1 MKKTFALIGITYL
14 VVVVPA
20 AWAERPEKPLVDRV
34 RDAID
39 RGVRFLRE
47 EQRAD
52 GSWEVDAACVANPGG
67 WSSLAMLAMLNAGV
81 PPDDPAMVKGL
92 KWLRSLKPAR
102 TYVVGLQTMVYT
114 LAGQDEDKER
124 IQKNADWLL
133 KERMY
138 VDGLFGGWT
147 YSEEERTGMASHTPD
162 NSNTQYA
169 LLGLHEAHLAHAKI
183 DDQVWQEIRE
193 FYKRTQHDDG
203 GWGYTALAAN
213 GSTLTMSVAG
223 LCGLLIAGQELD
235 EKRETALLNG
245 TFTDCGHYRENPN
258 VIRAINYIA
267 RHFLV
272 EERRGNIFYNLYG
285 LERAGRLTGLRFFG
299 DHDWYREGCEH
310 LVRWQ
315 DSEGFWIGRGFEQ
328 YKTLATSFAILFLS
342 KGRTPIMISKLV
354 HGPDQDWNNDHN
366 DARNLV
372 DFASRELFKR
382 QPLAWQ
388 VFDAK
393 RGIINN
399 THAELLGLAGE
410 LMQSPI
416 AYFNGHEVP
425 QLTHAEEDLLKEYV
439 DQGGFILAEACCGR
453 AEFDRGFRDL
463 MQRLFPDTPLQP
475 LAPDHPVWRSHF
487 LVAPGSFKLEGID
500 RGCKTVVIY
509 APQDMSCYWESN
521 QFGDGRA
528 QQAFRLGAN
537 IIAYATGMEVP
548 KPRLSVPQ
556 IIRDHGDS
564 PRVQRGYLKA
574 AQLRY
579 EGDWQPA
586 PHGLRNLLIHLQD
599 EDKLLVSAR
608 VEPLFPSQQSVLDHK
623 FLYLHGRQAFSVDEA
638 GIKLLRSDLQTGG
651 LLFADACCGKEP
663 FDKAFRA
670 LVNQLYPGR
679 KLEKIPVADELYS
692 AELNGRAITRVRCR
706 REPATA
712 GNPTAG
718 YVDVPPALEG
728 IRIGNRWVIIY
739 SKYDIGCALERHQS
753 SDCLG
758 HDYASA
764 IRLGTAAVRYALN
777 R

>member
-1 MKKTFALIGITYL
+1 MKKSFAMIGVTCVL
-14 VVVVPA
+14 VLAQP
-20 AWAERPEKPLVDRV
+20 AWARAPEKLLVDRV
-34 RDAID
+34 REAID

-47 EQRAD
+47 EQRVD
-52 GSWEVDAACVANPGG
+52 GSWEVDPACVANPGG
-67 WSSLAMLAMLNAGV
+67 WSSLAMLALLSAGV
-81 PPDDPAMVKGL
+81 PPDDPAVANGL
-92 KWLRSLKPAR
+92 KYMRTLKPAR
-102 TYVVGLQTMVYT
+102 TYVVGLQTMVYA
-114 LAGQDEDKER
+114 LAAQPEDLVR
-124 IQKNADWLL
+124 IQKNADWLRH
-133 KERMY
+133 ERVY
-138 VDGLFGGWT
+138 VNGQFGGWT
-147 YSEEERTGMASHTPD
+147 YSEEERTGMAAHTPD

-169 LLGLHEAHLAHAKI
+169 LLGLHEAHLAS
-183 DDQVWQEIRE
+183 DDPVWPEIRD
-193 FYKRTQHDDG
+193 FYKRTQLPDG
-203 GWGYTALAAN
+203 GWGYTALAGN

-223 LCGLLIAGQELD
+223 LCGLIIAGQELD
-235 EKRETALLNG
+235 EKRETPLGNG
-245 TFTDCGHYRENPN
+245 AFERCGVYHENDN
-258 VIRAINYIA
+258 VSRAINYIA
-267 RHFLV
+267 RHFSV

-299 DHDWYREGCEH
+299 DHDWYREGCEY
-310 LVRWQ
+310 LVKYQ
-315 DSEGFWIGRGFEQ
+315 DPQGAWNGRGFEQ
-328 YKTLATSFAILFLS
+328 YPTLATSFAILFLS

-354 HGPDQDWNNDHN
+354 HGPGEDWNNDHN

-382 QPLAWQ
+382 QPLSWQ

-393 RGIINN
+393 RGIIAN
-399 THAELLGLAGE
+399 THEELLNLAGD

-416 AYFNGHEVP
+416 AYFNGHDVP
-425 QLTHAEEDLLKEYV
+425 QFSHAEEDLLEEYV

-453 AEFDRGFRDL
+453 PEFDRGFRDL

-475 LAPDHPVWRSHF
+475 LPADHAVWHSHF

-509 APQDMSCYWESN
+509 APEDMSCYWESN
-521 QFGDGRA
+521 QSADGRS

-556 IIRDHGDS
+556 IIRDDGAS
-564 PRVQRGYLKA
+564 KPIKRGYLKA

-599 EDKLLVSAR
+599 DERLLVSAR
-608 VEPLFPSQQSVLDHK
+608 VEPLFPSQPSLLDYK
-623 FLYLHGRQAFSVDEA
+623 FLYLHGRQAFSFDEA
-638 GIKLLRSDLQTGG
+638 GIKLLRSDLLTGG

-670 LVNQLYPGR
+670 LVNQLYPGH
-679 KLEKIPVADELYS
+679 KLEKIPQNDELYS

-712 GNPTAG
+712 GNPAAG
-718 YVDVPPALEG
+718 YAEVPPALEG
-728 IRIGNRWVIIY
+728 VRVGNRWVIIY
-739 SKYDIGCALERHQS
+739 SKYDIGCALEKHQS

>member
-1 MKKTFALIGITYL
+1 MKKSVAVIGVTCVLILAQIAQ
-14 VVVVPA
+14 A
-20 AWAERPEKPLVDRV
+20 AAAEKPLVDRV
-34 RDAID
+34 REAID
-39 RGVRFLRE
+39 RGVRYLRG
-47 EQRAD
+47 EQRTD
-52 GSWEVDAACVANPGG
+52 GSWEVDMACNANPGG
-67 WSSLAMLAMLNAGV
+67 WSSLALVALLNAGV
-81 PPDDPAMVKGL
+81 PADDPVVANGL
-92 KWLRSLKPAR
+92 KYLRTLKPAR

-114 LAGQDEDKER
+114 LAAEPVDKVR
-124 IQKNADWLL
+124 IQVNTDWLL
-133 KERMY
+133 KERVY
-138 VDGLFGGWT
+138 VNNQFGGWT
-147 YSEEERTGMASHTPD
+147 YSEEERTGMAAHTPD

-169 LLGLHEAHLAHAKI
+169 LLGLHEAHLANAKI
-183 DDQVWQEIRE
+183 EANAKVDRVWEEIRD

-203 GWGYTALAAN
+203 GWGYTALAGN

-235 EKRETALLNG
+235 ERRETPLGNG
-245 TFTDCGHYRENPN
+245 AFEQCGVYKENAN
-258 VIRAINYIA
+258 VARAINYIA
-267 RHFLV
+267 GHFQI

-299 DHDWYREGCEH
+299 KYDWYREGCEY
-310 LVRWQ
+310 LVRRQ
-315 DSEGFWIGRGFEQ
+315 DAQGAWTGRGFEQ
-328 YKTLATSFAILFLS
+328 YSTLATSFALLFLS

-354 HGPDQDWNNDHN
+354 HGPGEDWNNDHN

-393 RGIINN
+393 RGIIDN
-399 THAELLGLAGE
+399 THEELLNLAGE

-416 AYFNGHEVP
+416 AYFNGHDVP

-453 AEFDRGFRDL
+453 GEFDRGFRDL

-475 LAPDHPVWRSHF
+475 LGADHPVWRSHF

-521 QFGDGRA
+521 QFAEGRS

-548 KPRLSVPQ
+548 KPRLSLAQ
-556 IIRDHGDS
+556 IIRDDPAS
-564 PRVQRGYLKA
+564 KPVKRGYLKA

-579 EGDWQPA
+579 EGEWQPA

-599 EDKLLVSAR
+599 DERLLVSAR
-608 VEPLFPSQQSVLDHK
+608 VEPLSSSQPSLLDHK
-623 FLYLHGRQAFSVDEA
+623 FLYLHGRQAFSFDEA
-638 GIKLLRSDLQTGG
+638 GIKLLRSDLQTGA

-679 KLEKIPVADELYS
+679 
-692 AELNGRAITRVRCR
+692 
-706 REPATA
+706 
-712 GNPTAG
+712 
-718 YVDVPPALEG
+718 
-728 IRIGNRWVIIY
+728 
-739 SKYDIGCALERHQS
+739 
-753 SDCLG
+753 
-758 HDYASA
+758 
-764 IRLGTAAVRYALN
+764 
-777 R
+777 